1 MPKNRQNLVLLMD
14 PSEEDY
20 DISLKGGNMALNR
33 LSIDEDAAFELSG
46 VHYLKKS
53 SRNILSSLSKEF
65 ELVRKSKGKGF
76 LGLQ

>member
-1 MPKNRQNLVLLMD
+1 MD

-53 SRNILSSLSKEF
+53 SRNILSALIQEF
-65 ELVRKSKGKGF
+65 EAERKSKGKGY
-76 LGLQ
+76 LDLQ